1 VTDNRD
7 PIRHVRIAESLWR
20 AAQRA
25 VVKRGDAS
33 VSHIIRRAL
42 VQYVSEDTDRTGGP
56 ARRPGRTPPDH
67 NRGANRNERDDGP

>member
-1 VTDNRD
+1 MIDNRD

-42 VQYVSEDTDRTGGP
+42 TQYVALEDDAERGRS
-56 ARRPGRTPPDH
+56 ARRQGAASPPN
-67 NRGANRNERDDGP
+67 NRGANSDTNDRK